1 MTTEKMTT
9 VDPKPKLSFAEEN
22 YLKAV
27 YHLSES
33 GKRGVSTNE
42 IAEEMDT
49 KAASVSDML
58 RRLSDKKLV
67 HYKKYQG
74 VKISEVGKSSAL
86 QVIRKHRLWEVFLVE
101 KLKFNWDQ
109 VHEIAEQLEHIKSP
123 LLIKRLDEFLGYPK
137 FDPHGDPIPDENG
150 EFKEKPQTPLAE
162 VAINDNGIVVA
173 VKDTNTMFLQ
183 HLDRIGIYLG
193 AKIKIV
199 DRVEFDGSMELLVD
213 QKNKLFISKEVAQ
226 NVLVTA

>member
-1 MTTEKMTT
+1 MK
-9 VDPKPKLSFAEEN
+9 KLSFAEEN

-27 YHLSES
+27 YHLSNAGETD
-33 GKRGVSTNE
+33 VSTNA
-42 IAEEMDT
+42 IAEEMAT

-58 RRLSDKKLV
+58 RRLSEKEMV

-74 VKISEVGKSSAL
+74 VKISESGKIAAL

-123 LLIKRLDEFLGYPK
+123 LLIQRLDEFLGHPK

-150 EFKEKPQTPLAE
+150 LFKEKPQVPLAE
-162 VAINDNGIVVA
+162 VPLNGDGIVVA
-173 VKDTNTMFLQ
+173 VKDTNTIFLQ
-183 HLDRIGIYLG
+183 HLDKVGIYLG
-193 AKIKIV
+193 AKIKVI
-199 DRVEFDGSMELLVD
+199 DRVEFDGSMEVLID
-213 QKNKLFISKEVAQ
+213 HKNKLFISKEVAE
-226 NVLVTA
+226 NVLLTY

>member
-1 MTTEKMTT
+1 MK
-9 VDPKPKLSFAEEN
+9 KLSFAEEN

-27 YHLSES
+27 YHLSNAGEMD
-33 GKRGVSTNE
+33 VTTNS

-58 RRLSDKKLV
+58 RRLSEKEMV
-67 HYKKYQG
+67 VYRKYQG
-74 VKISEVGKSSAL
+74 VKISEKGKISAL

-123 LLIKRLDEFLGYPK
+123 LLIQRLDDFLGHPK

-150 EFKEKPQTPLAE
+150 LFKEKPQVPLSE
-162 VAINDNGIVVA
+162 VEISGDGIVVA
-173 VKDTNTMFLQ
+173 VKDTNSMFLQ

-193 AKIKIV
+193 AKTKV
-199 DRVEFDGSMELLVD
+199 TEKVEFDGSMEIMVD
-213 QKNKLFISKEVAQ
+213 GKNKLFISKEVAE
-226 NVLVTA
+226 NVLVTH

>member
-1 MTTEKMTT
+1 MK
-9 VDPKPKLSFAEEN
+9 KLSFAEEN

-27 YHLSES
+27 YHLSNAGEMD
-33 GKRGVSTNE
+33 VSTNS
-42 IAEEMDT
+42 IAEEMNT

-58 RRLSDKKLV
+58 RRLSEKEMV
-67 HYKKYQG
+67 VYKKYQG
-74 VKISEVGKSSAL
+74 VKISEIGKTAAL

-123 LLIKRLDEFLGYPK
+123 LLIQRLDDFLGHPK

-150 EFKEKPQTPLAE
+150 LFKEKPQVPLSE
-162 VAINDNGIVVA
+162 VEVSGDGIVVA
-173 VKDTNTMFLQ
+173 VKDTNSMFLQ

-193 AKIKIV
+193 AKTKV
-199 DRVEFDGSMELLVD
+199 TEKVEFDGSMEILVD
-213 QKNKLFISKEVAQ
+213 GKNKLFISKEVAE
-226 NVLVTA
+226 NVLVTH

>member
-1 MTTEKMTT
+1 MK
-9 VDPKPKLSFAEEN
+9 KLSFAEEN

-27 YHLSES
+27 YHLSNAGELD
-33 GKRGVSTNE
+33 VSTNS

-58 RRLSDKKLV
+58 RRLSEKEMV
-67 HYKKYQG
+67 NYRKYQG
-74 VKISEVGKSSAL
+74 VKISEKGKTAAL

-123 LLIKRLDEFLGYPK
+123 LLIQRLDDFLGHPK

-150 EFKEKPQTPLAE
+150 LFKEKPQVPLSE
-162 VAINDNGIVVA
+162 VEISGDGIVVA
-173 VKDTNTMFLQ
+173 VKDTNSMFLQ

-193 AKIKIV
+193 AKTKV
-199 DRVEFDGSMELLVD
+199 TEKVEFDGSMEILID
-213 QKNKLFISKEVAQ
+213 GKNKLFISKEVAE
-226 NVLVTA
+226 NVLVTH

>member
-1 MTTEKMTT
+1 MK
-9 VDPKPKLSFAEEN
+9 KLSFAEEN

-27 YHLSES
+27 YHLSNAGELD
-33 GKRGVSTNE
+33 VTTNS
-42 IAEEMDT
+42 IADEMDT

-58 RRLSDKKLV
+58 RRLSEKEMV
-67 HYKKYQG
+67 VYRKYQG
-74 VKISEVGKSSAL
+74 VKISEKGKTAAL

-123 LLIKRLDEFLGYPK
+123 LLIQRLDEFLGHPK

-150 EFKEKPQTPLAE
+150 LFKEKPQVPLAE
-162 VAINDNGIVVA
+162 VGISGDGIVVA
-173 VKDTNTMFLQ
+173 VKDTNSMFLQ

-193 AKIKIV
+193 AKTKV
-199 DRVEFDGSMELLVD
+199 TEKVEFDGSMEILVD
-213 QKNKLFISKEVAQ
+213 GKNKLFISKEVAE
-226 NVLVTA
+226 NVLVTH

>member
-1 MTTEKMTT
+1 MK
-9 VDPKPKLSFAEEN
+9 KLSFAEEN

-27 YHLSES
+27 YHLSNA
-33 GKRGVSTNE
+33 GQLDVSTNA

-58 RRLSDKKLV
+58 RRLSEKEMVD
-67 HYKKYQG
+67 YRKYQG
-74 VKISEVGKSSAL
+74 VKISEKGKTSAL

-123 LLIKRLDEFLGYPK
+123 LLIQRLDDFLGHPK

-150 EFKEKPQTPLAE
+150 LFKEKPQVPLTE
-162 VAINDNGIVVA
+162 VEVGGDGIVIA
-173 VKDTNTMFLQ
+173 VKDTNSMFLQ

-193 AKIKIV
+193 AKTKV
-199 DRVEFDGSMELLVD
+199 TEKVEFDGSMEILVD
-213 QKNKLFISKEVAQ
+213 AKNKLFISKEVAE
-226 NVLVTA
+226 NVLVTH

>member
-1 MTTEKMTT
+1 MK
-9 VDPKPKLSFAEEN
+9 KLSFAEEN

-27 YHLSES
+27 YHLSNAGEL
-33 GKRGVSTNE
+33 GVTTNS

-58 RRLSDKKLV
+58 RRLSEKEMV
-67 HYKKYQG
+67 VYRKYQG
-74 VKISEVGKSSAL
+74 VKISEKGKTAAL

-123 LLIKRLDEFLGYPK
+123 LLIQRLDDFLGHPK

-150 EFKEKPQTPLAE
+150 LFKEKSQVPLADVE
-162 VAINDNGIVVA
+162 VSGDGIVVA
-173 VKDTNTMFLQ
+173 VKDTNSMFLQ

-193 AKIKIV
+193 AKTKV
-199 DRVEFDGSMELLVD
+199 TEKVEFDGSMEILVD
-213 QKNKLFISKEVAQ
+213 GKNKLFISKEVAE
-226 NVLVTA
+226 NVLVTH

>member
-1 MTTEKMTT
+1 MK
-9 VDPKPKLSFAEEN
+9 KLSFAEEN

-27 YHLSES
+27 YHLSNAGETD
-33 GKRGVSTNE
+33 VSTNS

-58 RRLSDKKLV
+58 RRLSEKEMV
-67 HYKKYQG
+67 VYKKYQG
-74 VKISEVGKSSAL
+74 VKISEIGKTAAL

-123 LLIKRLDEFLGYPK
+123 LLIQRLDDFLGHPK

-150 EFKEKPQTPLAE
+150 LFKEKPQVPLAE
-162 VAINDNGIVVA
+162 VEILGDGIVVA
-173 VKDTNTMFLQ
+173 VKDTNSMFLQ

-193 AKIKIV
+193 AKTKV
-199 DRVEFDGSMELLVD
+199 TEKVEFDGSMEILVD
-213 QKNKLFISKEVAQ
+213 GKNKLFISKEVAE
-226 NVLVTA
+226 NVLVTH